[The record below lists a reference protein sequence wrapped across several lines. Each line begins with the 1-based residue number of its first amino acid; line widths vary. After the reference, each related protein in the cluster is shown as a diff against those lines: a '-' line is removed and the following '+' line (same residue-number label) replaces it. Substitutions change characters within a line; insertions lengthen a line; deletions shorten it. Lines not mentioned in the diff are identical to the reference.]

1 MIFSWRKSKDETI
14 NIKIDDQNISETKS
28 SKFLGVCIDI
38 SLNWKTHISYI
49 AGKISRGIGII
60 LKNRKYLNEDSL
72 LTLYYCYYIIYAFLI
87 YCNYIWGDI
96 YKTNLSNLQMLQNR
110 VLRIITDSKPRC
122 HVDLL

>member
-1 MIFSWRKSKDETI
+1 MIFSWRKFKDEAI

-60 LKNRKYLNEDSL
+60 LKSRKYLNEDSL
-72 LTLYYCYYIIYAFLI
+72 LTLYYYYYIIYAFLI
-87 YCNYIWGDI
+87 YYNYIWGDT

-110 VLRIITDSKPRC
+110 VLRIITGSKPRC
-122 HVDLL
+122 HVDPL